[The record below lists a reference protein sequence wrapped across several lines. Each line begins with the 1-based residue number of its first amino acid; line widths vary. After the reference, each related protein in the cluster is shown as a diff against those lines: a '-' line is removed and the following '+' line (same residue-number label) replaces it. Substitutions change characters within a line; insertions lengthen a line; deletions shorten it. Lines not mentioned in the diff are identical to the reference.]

1 MKQFLN
7 RLFLAL
13 IPIIAIN
20 LIAAGTLIYLSNRE
34 DLTYVSYASA
44 LDKEQRLQNLE
55 GQPRLVI
62 IGGSN
67 TRFSFN
73 SKMLQDSLGIATV
86 NMGIHIGLGLDFMF
100 NQVENYLKQGDI
112 LLVSAEYQHYIDENT
127 YYGDEG
133 LTDMYLVKKEWGK
146 AFQHIIDTH
155 NFLSV
160 YRLIRER
167 INRNSMEAEAI
178 PERMEIR
185 TKYNEY
191 GDYTGHYNLSPSN
204 WTNKHFSMDTR
215 TQIPNIIKN
224 RMEKI
229 EQKGIQVIILPPPY
243 CSSSFKLNNVAI
255 DLLAHKLSALGIG
268 FCCPPNEMCYS
279 DSIFYDSSYHLLE
292 KGTIQH
298 TKNVIKQIR
307 NHFREQCINKD

>member
-1 MKQFLN
+1 MKHFLN
-7 RLFLAL
+7 HLFLAL

-20 LIAAGTLIYLSNRE
+20 LIAAGTLIHLANHE

-73 SKMLQDSLGIATV
+73 SQMLQDSLGIATV

-100 NQVENYLKQGDI
+100 NQVKNYLKQGDI

-133 LTDMYLVKKEWGK
+133 LTDMYLVKKEWWK
-146 AFQHIIDTH
+146 AFLHIIDTH

-160 YRLIRER
+160 YRLIRKR
-167 INRNSMEAEAI
+167 IKRNNIKAKAI
-178 PERMEIR
+178 PERMEVR
-185 TKYNEY
+185 TKYNKY
-191 GDYTGHYNLSPSN
+191 GDYTGHYQLTSTTWINQSLHMN
-204 WTNKHFSMDTR
+204 GKTGITDV
-215 TQIPNIIKN
+215 IKN
-224 RMEKI
+224 RI
-229 EQKGIQVIILPPPY
+229 EEFRQKGVHVIILPPPY
-243 CSSSFKLNNVAI
+243 CQSSFKLSCNTI
-255 DLLAHKLSALGIG
+255 SLLSQQLRTLNIG
-268 FCCPPNEMCYS
+268 FSCSPDRMCYP
-279 DSIFYDSSYHLLE
+279 DNMFYDSPYHLTG
-292 KGTIQH
+292 KGAKQH
-298 TKNVIKQIR
+298 TLNIIK
-307 NHFREQCINKD
+307 EINRWQNKKKI

>member
-100 NQVENYLKQGDI
+100 NQVENHLKQGDI

-167 INRNSMEAEAI
+167 INRNSMKAE
-178 PERMEIR
+178 PYQKGW
-185 TKYNEY
+185 KYA
-191 GDYTGHYNLSPSN
+191 
-204 WTNKHFSMDTR
+204 
-215 TQIPNIIKN
+215 PNITN
-224 RMEKI
+224 METT
-229 EQKGIQVIILPPPY
+229 QATTTYHQVIGQTNISVWIHGHKFPIL
-243 CSSSFKLNNVAI
+243 
-255 DLLAHKLSALGIG
+255 
-268 FCCPPNEMCYS
+268 
-279 DSIFYDSSYHLLE
+279 
-292 KGTIQH
+292 
-298 TKNVIKQIR
+298 
-307 NHFREQCINKD
+307 